1 MHCGG
6 KGGGMTLEQQIQRL
20 ADEAE
25 LLDDQMPDNP

>member
-1 MHCGG
+1 
-6 KGGGMTLEQQIQRL
+6 MTLEQQIQRL